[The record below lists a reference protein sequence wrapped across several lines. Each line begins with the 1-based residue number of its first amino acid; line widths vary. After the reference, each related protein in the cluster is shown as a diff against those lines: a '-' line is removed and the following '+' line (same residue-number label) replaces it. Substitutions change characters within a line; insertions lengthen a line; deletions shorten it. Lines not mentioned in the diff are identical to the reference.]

1 MEVNSEA
8 AVLLSFPSVEAL
20 IGGDEPMR
28 TCLALLSQ
36 MEASL
41 DGSQKALLA
50 RDLAG
55 IEQGTREQ
63 RALAGEIE
71 AVLRKGIAPSGNGLE
86 EELRRRRNR
95 VLDAGRVQAALL
107 ARARRQLRVLVNML
121 TDPSANYGPMPTP
134 DDAIASSRIFGWK
147 PDWKRKRA
155 GEI

>member
-8 AVLLSFPSVEAL
+8 AVFLSFPSVEAL
-20 IGGDEPMR
+20 IGSDEPMR
-28 TCLALLSQ
+28 TCLALLGQ
-36 MEASL
+36 LEASL
-41 DGSQKALLA
+41 HGSRQALLA

-63 RALAGEIE
+63 RVLAGEIE
-71 AVLRKGIAPSGNGLE
+71 TVLRKGIVPSGSELD
-86 EELRRRRNR
+86 EELRQSGSR
-95 VLDAGRVQAALL
+95 VLAAGRLQAALL
-107 ARARRQLRVLVNML
+107 ARAQRQLRVLVNML